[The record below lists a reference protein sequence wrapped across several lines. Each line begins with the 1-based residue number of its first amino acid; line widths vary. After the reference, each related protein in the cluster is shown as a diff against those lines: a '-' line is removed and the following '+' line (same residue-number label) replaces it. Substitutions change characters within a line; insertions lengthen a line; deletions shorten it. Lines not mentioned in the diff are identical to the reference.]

1 MSEKSDHTRNSGE
14 MRCSSPASETPI
26 ELQRFGP
33 PPFKRPT
40 MEEFEDAMIES
51 IDQMTKEEIE
61 AELREAGIDMAPA
74 IARMHAMIEAKKA
87 GMSKAIEEWMDNDKT
102 MNEFFGK

>member
-1 MSEKSDHTRNSGE
+1 MSEANETVDKGLGGT
-14 MRCSSPASETPI
+14 RCSSPASETAL

-40 MEEFEDAMIES
+40 LEEFEDAMIED
-51 IDQMTKEEIE
+51 IDRMSKEEIE

-74 IARMHAMIEAKKA
+74 IAKLHAMIEAKKA
-87 GMSKAIEEWMDNDKT
+87 QHNT
-102 MNEFFGK
+102 

>member
-1 MSEKSDHTRNSGE
+1 MSEPKDDTRNSGE

-40 MEEFEDAMIES
+40 LEEFEDAMIED
-51 IDQMTKEEIE
+51 IDRMSKEEIE

-74 IARMHAMIEAKKA
+74 IAKLHAMIEAKKA
-87 GMSKAIEEWMDNDKT
+87 QHAT
-102 MNEFFGK
+102 

>member
-1 MSEKSDHTRNSGE
+1 MSKPKDDARNSGE

-40 MEEFEDAMIES
+40 LEEFEDAMIED
-51 IDQMTKEEIE
+51 IDRMSKEEIE
-61 AELREAGIDMAPA
+61 AELRELGIDIAPA
-74 IARMHAMIEAKKA
+74 IAKLHTMIESKKA
-87 GMSKAIEEWMDNDKT
+87 EHKT
-102 MNEFFGK
+102 

>member
-1 MSEKSDHTRNSGE
+1 MTKPKDTDKGFDSSV
-14 MRCSSPASETPI
+14 CSSPASETPI

-40 MEEFEDAMIES
+40 LEEFEDAMIEDINRMS
-51 IDQMTKEEIE
+51 NEEIE
-61 AELREAGIDMAPA
+61 AELRELGIDMAPA

-87 GMSKAIEEWMDNDKT
+87 E
-102 MNEFFGK
+102 

>member
-1 MSEKSDHTRNSGE
+1 MSEPKDNTRNSGE

-33 PPFKRPT
+33 PPFRRPT
-40 MEEFEDAMIES
+40 LEEFEDAMIES
-51 IDQMTKEEIE
+51 IDQMTKKEIE

-74 IARMHAMIEAKKA
+74 IAKLHAMIAAKKV
-87 GMSKAIEEWMDNDKT
+87 EQKT
-102 MNEFFGK
+102 

>member
-1 MSEKSDHTRNSGE
+1 MTKPETLTRNSGE

-33 PPFKRPT
+33 PPFRRPT
-40 MEEFEDAMIES
+40 LEEFEDAMIDS

-61 AELREAGIDMAPA
+61 EELREAGIDMAPA
-74 IARMHAMIEAKKA
+74 IAKLHAMIEAKKA
-87 GMSKAIEEWMDNDKT
+87 QHKT
-102 MNEFFGK
+102 

>member
-1 MSEKSDHTRNSGE
+1 MSEPKDDTRNSGE

-33 PPFKRPT
+33 PPFRRPT
-40 MEEFEDAMIES
+40 LEEFEDAMIDS

-61 AELREAGIDMAPA
+61 EELREAGIDMAPA
-74 IARMHAMIEAKKA
+74 IAKLHAMIEAKKA
-87 GMSKAIEEWMDNDKT
+87 QHKT
-102 MNEFFGK
+102 